1 MAKDKKGG
9 KKGGKKKAE
18 PEETDTVTE
27 VEKELFQ
34 IQINDLQQK
43 VERMKTRCLE
53 LEMSNEEYQKKYEQ
67 LDEDRADIVAYLK
80 KLLQEREGDITELR
94 ERLAGVQK
102 TLQQERVM
110 YKEKIENLEHE
121 FKVMHEQLTSEI
133 KLLTGKL
140 NALEEFRIQRD
151 DLMKK
156 FKIQEQQIAEQELRH
171 KQTLYE
177 VERKFITG
185 KDKLKKEIDARLLK
199 LSMDFQDATHVRI
212 AATTH
217 RTIRENIAINN
228 ELEKML
234 ETQRNLRKENE
245 MMKKR
250 DKELKLEV
258 QLREEERDIVLAKNM
273 AQSELISHMSAEYD
287 DVERN
292 IEKLK
297 NSAQL
302 AVELRQEVEETRK
315 LLDKAVK
322 QTAIIEEKMQA
333 TEYERNRSVSKLLES
348 NVQTYNL
355 QKTLHATVQPV
366 KEALEVQTHPNSDD
380 AFNLSRRENL
390 LNNLLQLL
398 NTADLSD
405 FGKQEE
411 KHKAPL

>member
-1 MAKDKKGG
+1 
-9 KKGGKKKAE
+9 
-18 PEETDTVTE
+18 
-27 VEKELFQ
+27 
-34 IQINDLQQK
+34 
-43 VERMKTRCLE
+43 
-53 LEMSNEEYQKKYEQ
+53 
-67 LDEDRADIVAYLK
+67 
-80 KLLQEREGDITELR
+80 
-94 ERLAGVQK
+94 
-102 TLQQERVM
+102 
-110 YKEKIENLEHE
+110 
-121 FKVMHEQLTSEI
+121 
-133 KLLTGKL
+133 
-140 NALEEFRIQRD
+140 
-151 DLMKK
+151 
-156 FKIQEQQIAEQELRH
+156 
-171 KQTLYE
+171 
-177 VERKFITG
+177 
-185 KDKLKKEIDARLLK
+185 
-199 LSMDFQDATHVRI
+199 
-212 AATTH
+212 
-217 RTIRENIAINN
+217 
-228 ELEKML
+228 
-234 ETQRNLRKENE
+234 
-245 MMKKR
+245 
-250 DKELKLEV
+250 
-258 QLREEERDIVLAKNM
+258 
-273 AQSELISHMSAEYD
+273 MSAEYD

-355 QKTLHATVQPV
+355 QKTLHAAVQSV

>member
-1 MAKDKKGG
+1 
-9 KKGGKKKAE
+9 
-18 PEETDTVTE
+18 
-27 VEKELFQ
+27 
-34 IQINDLQQK
+34 
-43 VERMKTRCLE
+43 
-53 LEMSNEEYQKKYEQ
+53 MSNEEYQKKYEQ

-185 KDKLKKEIDARLLK
+185 KDKLKKEMDARLLK

-258 QLREEERDIVLAKNM
+258 RLREEERDIVLAKNM

-322 QTAIIEEKMQA
+322 QTAILEEKMQA

-355 QKTLHATVQPV
+355 QKTLHAAVQSV

-380 AFNLSRRENL
+380 ALNLSRRENL

-411 KHKAPL
+411 KLVSLKDPSAVYETGDLGLAPRSSSESHHAAGSNISME